1 MPDLGA
7 ALSVD
12 VLSTGGLSAL
22 VGWLILAYFRGWIIP
37 KPQVDRLEEAYKRQL
52 TDAWAAKA
60 AADAAR
66 DVSQSQLNRLLEA
79 AYPVLRTVNDEAS

>member
-1 MPDLGA
+1 M
-7 ALSVD
+7 
-12 VLSTGGLSAL
+12 

-66 DVSQSQLNRLLEA
+66 DVSQAQLNRLLEA
-79 AYPVLRTVNDEAS
+79 AYPVLRAVNDEAS